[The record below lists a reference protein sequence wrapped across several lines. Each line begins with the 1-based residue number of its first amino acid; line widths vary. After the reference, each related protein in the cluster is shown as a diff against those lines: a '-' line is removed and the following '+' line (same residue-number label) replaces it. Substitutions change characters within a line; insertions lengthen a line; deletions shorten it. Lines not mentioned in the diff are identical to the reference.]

1 MDKKIGFLISCLF
14 GFALIFFGF
23 LVYGSI
29 MWFFGA
35 LLFFI
40 SLTFLLIWG
49 MNLLEAN
56 RNSLQRIADNLESI
70 RLSLNTQ
77 QNCRELKK
85 E

>member
-14 GFALIFFGF
+14 GSALIFFGF

-35 LLFFI
+35 LIFFI

-70 RLSLNTQ
+70 RLSLDTQ
-77 QNCRELKK
+77 QNYRELKK